1 MEKVYEDPELGKV
14 LFRKRAGVRRVSL
27 RVSRE
32 KGIRI
37 TLPFWVSY
45 DQAIRFYIS
54 RKQWV
59 KDTLAKLQDAPV
71 PKQRSKDEVQS
82 LAHDAAAY
90 LPDRLAFLA
99 S

>member
-45 DQAIRFYIS
+45 D
-54 RKQWV
+54 
-59 KDTLAKLQDAPV
+59 
-71 PKQRSKDEVQS
+71 
-82 LAHDAAAY
+82 
-90 LPDRLAFLA
+90 
-99 S
+99 